1 MYVTSGGLVGINTN
15 NPNANLDVY
24 GTISATNFVGDGS
37 GLSGVVAGATDRI
50 VSGTNAATRMVAI
63 SSTGYISIT
72 QAGANSG
79 WFSPYTGLVTLG
91 VSATGPI
98 SGTNGYFSGPVG
110 IGTFPTTNM
119 LTVNGASAF
128 YPLGM
133 TAAASLILQG
143 DTYQGISDV
152 IRFRQGTAAGG
163 GIAFT
168 FFDEPYPPLF
178 LKRNTPSKVSVGIGT
193 ATPTATLDVRGT
205 VSASDA
211 VQLGSSSLACSA
223 GIAGALRYASGNI
236 QFCNGVSWGNL
247 VGAADAMGDRI
258 VSGSTN
264 AIAHQDR
271 SLTISTAGSQRMVV
285 GENGNVGMGTSAPA
299 AALHISGSGY
309 PLLRLE
315 RIGSHPALELS
326 NGTSTT
332 GIYFR
337 TTGVSRFG
345 INVPGAGD
353 AFVIETPSGNVGIS
367 KTLPLAKLDV
377 AGTISA
383 SDAIQVG
390 TSTLTCGAGIPGA
403 IRYSGSALQYCNG
416 ASWTTL
422 GTSAGVTGTGSA
434 TAVAFWG
441 SANGL
446 TYSDG
451 FYWNDV
457 SKRLGIG
464 TNLPDWPLHIST
476 TFPIVKLDRAA
487 SGASNGGLF
496 WSENGSDRWKVV
508 SYNGAFAQNDLRN
521 AIAFLQAADRNGNP
535 LNLYRLTINDSGN
548 VGINTASQTAT
559 LQVSGSFIVSS
570 TDTGISPS
578 LYVSTSGRVGIRTMS
593 PQGHLHIATDDATS
607 SLYLSRAGDLTSAI
621 SFESSLGNSLV
632 AGGGSAGN
640 LRFFSAGAQRM
651 VLSAA
656 GNVGIGAAL
665 LPAVSLSV
673 VGEVQVSNSGVACSA
688 TARGAIRYTQ
698 SGGVLSYCNGT
709 IWTTLGAAGGGQED
723 RIVSGTTNAIAWQDR
738 SLTITTA
745 GTQQMIVGENGRV
758 GIGTD
763 TPLAKVHII
772 NDGNGAVWVTS
783 ANGANY
789 STLNFGVNTTSGLT
803 WFNSTGVGTGS
814 VNPIGFGLGGSERF
828 RISSASIS
836 TTVPLIV
843 SGTISASD
851 AIQVGTSTLA
861 CGAGVPGA
869 IRYNGGLLQ
878 YCNGTSWTTL
888 GTSAGVTGT
897 GSATAVAFWNGSNAL
912 TYDDGFYYNPTS
924 NFLGVGT
931 NLPQAPLHISSTG
944 GNNSA
949 LVLTDS
955 DAAANRKHA
964 RFYNNNGKFFLDVPN
979 DAYAGVTLVPMVV
992 DLGTGNVGV
1001 GIMTGAMAT
1010 ATPTATLQVSG
1021 SFIVSTT
1028 GQNTTPTLWVGVD
1041 SNVGM
1046 GTSSPMATLD
1056 IRGANTT
1063 KLNYTDGDSLGAGLV
1078 LRDTLPNSQSGGQ
1091 ILFGSQQGL
1100 YAGIKGELRS
1110 GSGPAGNINFQT
1122 RSTTGNIYRRMVVF
1136 YDGKVG
1142 IGVSDT
1148 TNVIATT
1155 LLVSGT
1161 FAVSNSGLDGTGAAL
1176 FVGTNNRV
1184 GIGTSAPTAS
1194 LTVVGEA
1201 QVGSSGAACV
1211 TSTNAGAIRYL
1222 GGTLYYCN
1230 ASNTWTALGTS
1241 SGVTGTG
1248 SATAVAFWSGPS
1260 ALSYSDGFY
1269 WDDTNKRLGVGTN
1282 VPSQSIHV
1290 VGQLRI
1296 DRDRN
1301 QLALHS
1307 ASGVAMAS
1315 LEGIVDASTGG
1326 ALIFNPKNIA
1336 GSFTERARI
1345 DSAGNFGIATQS
1357 PTATLQVSGTFTV
1370 STSAQNAA
1378 SPSFYIDG
1386 NGRVGVGTNAP
1397 GTVFSVE
1404 SAIDHSGS
1412 TANTSSYPFRVGQTG
1427 SGSVLMGR
1435 YGGQPAIQ
1443 GAGSGTSYRLL
1454 LNPGNGNV
1462 GISKTVPLAKLDV
1475 NGTISASDAIQLGQN
1490 TIACGT
1496 QVSGSIRYNTVSNT
1510 VQFCN
1515 GTAWTSLASGTTGAS
1530 ALSVLSDVE
1539 LTNLAGRDYLRYDN
1553 ATSKWVNISESV
1565 VMSTTTMVPNWPDA
1579 ILCTSS
1585 GNIINMVINSVA
1597 MPGGSV
1603 SYRYSQNPASANDY
1617 LITFA
1622 SNGYYSSHSNMA
1634 SFDCIGKSIATLYS
1648 EGKAFNFIGNAAT
1661 SGGALG
1667 DRITSGTLA
1676 MTANSDTGIVS
1687 LSING
1692 TVWGYLGNAAS
1703 YLPTITANRVSAT
1716 NISGTLIQVADN
1728 GAACSS
1734 GMSGSVRFSTVSD
1747 TLQVCTGNGW
1757 KSLVSSTAVAL
1768 GAAECR
1774 VCITETTNDANT
1786 SCSAYSSMDALQ
1798 ETVDAYYANNGGN
1811 GASNVFSSFK
1821 IGLQCRGGIISG
1833 SSALGDRITSGTLPY
1848 AMTLNSATGI
1858 VSLSSAATTWGYLG
1872 SVASYLP
1879 TFSSTNISASSAIQ
1893 VGSNSLTCN
1902 SGISGTLRY
1911 SQVSST
1917 MEYCNS
1923 TAWVSMGSSATDA
1936 ISFRAQN
1943 ASTQTVAVSTYEKML
1958 LGNENFDTNNNF
1970 ASGRFTATV
1979 PGTYYFSAIV
1989 ACKTTTGGCNGQL
2002 YVNGSAVLT
2011 GSFSSSANDNNS
2023 TVSGLLRLNIGDYVE
2038 LWGRNAGATTMSTG
2052 TYLQGFLVG
2061 PQAGGGGGASA
2072 LSGLSDVNTSGATTG
2087 SIIAYNGSN
2096 WVVSSTAAAGMS
2108 ALASLTDVTLTNLAG
2123 RDYLRYDNATS
2134 KWVNISESAVMS
2146 TTTMVDGWP
2155 DAIRCTSATYGE
2167 LVFYHSILD
2176 TPGSGYRHYRFL
2188 QNPTSSLDFN
2198 IAFNAASKAYASH
2211 VNGSTFDC
2219 VSNAWSISQLYAQGR
2234 AFNFIGNANGS
2245 GTALGDRITSGTL
2258 AMVANSDTSYVSLST
2273 AGTTWGYFGNAGS
2286 FLPAVTANK
2295 VSSTNVSATYLQLS
2309 SPTTVLSCN
2318 AGLTGSMRYTSG
2330 TMQVCDGSN
2339 WGNIGL
2345 GVPTGTI
2352 AAFAASSCP
2361 NGWAEYTAAR
2371 GRFLRGIDNGAG
2383 IDPAGT
2389 RAAGNQQA
2397 DAMQQITGSVG
2408 FNRTAGSIFSGAFA
2422 TAAQGSAGASPGSS
2436 AAGGLSFDSANSPGA
2451 RTSTET
2457 RPSNVAVTFCVYAGF
2472 QSAPGQTILTTLAS
2486 LTDVSIAGAT
2496 TGQVLAYNGAS
2507 WVPSTTSGG
2516 GGNALGDRITSGTHA
2531 VTANTN
2537 SGYVSL
2543 STNGTDWGYLSGG
2556 ISYLPNITASK
2567 VSATNIS
2574 ATYIQLNSPTTV
2586 LTCNAGLTGSMRY
2599 TSGTMQVC
2607 DGSNWGNIGIGV
2619 PTGTISAFQA
2629 TSCPAGWS
2637 EYQAARGRF
2646 LRGYDNNAGVDPDG
2660 NRTPGATQNDA
2671 FQGHFHTIDGGGSN
2685 IAWRASGGNGA
2696 YPGGTNLIGA
2706 GVGNPIT
2713 DGTNGTPRVDAETR
2727 PKNVAVIFC
2736 TYQGF
2741 QSAPG
2746 QTILTT
2752 LASLTDVS
2760 VAGVTTG
2767 QVLTYSGGT
2776 WIASNTT
2783 GGGGSTPAGGAG
2795 DIQFNNGSALAA
2807 DTGQLYWDAT
2817 NNRLGVGTSAPVTS
2831 LEVKGTFLV
2840 SASTTPTSAPSLYI
2854 NSAGLVGI
2862 GSAPSSNVGVYIN
2875 SVTTAGTAVYGLRT
2889 NLSIEP
2895 VTAPAASQAYRG
2907 QYTYAAYNSAQTA
2920 ANGTIRGGEFYS
2932 YKTGTGSVSA
2942 TYGVMAYSSAR
2953 GGGGLSTSVWGLYG
2967 FANVSD
2973 SASTG
2978 NAYGT
2983 AGLTYDYTGAGS
2995 GGGIT
3000 NAYSFY
3006 AAGSSAAGNI
3016 ANYYGLYIS
3025 NFGGID
3031 PSGSFFG
3038 VYVADPAMS
3047 NYFGGNIGIGVLA
3060 PNAKLDVAGTISA
3073 SDAIQVGASS
3083 LTCGAGIP
3091 GALRY
3096 NSGNMEFC
3104 NGSTWIS
3111 MAGAATS
3118 AVSST
3123 GAIQFNANGSS
3134 FGGDTANLFW
3144 NNATKRLGIGTATPS
3159 YPLDVNGVV
3168 QATSFFQSSDRTLKD
3183 NIVQL
3188 ESGLATIE
3196 RLKPVTFDWKKDGK
3210 HAVGLIA
3217 QDVMKVIPT
3226 AVTSNTEGV
3235 YAVDYT
3241 QTIPFLIKGM
3251 QELKADNDNELRNLK
3266 SDNDVLKAEIAK
3278 LLRDNQAIMKRL
3290 DALERRTG
3298 TRGR

>member
-1 MYVTSGGLVGINTN
+1 LTLAAALGHAQAGDWGDLAIVSGTLGNQSHRVCVGAPDAGRPADFGCPTYSMYVTSGGLVGINTS

-63 SSTGYISIT
+63 STTGYISIT

-79 WFSPYTGLVTLG
+79 WFSPYSGLVTLG

-143 DTYQGISDV
+143 DTYQGIPDV

-163 GIAFT
+163 GMAFT

-211 VQLGSSSLACSA
+211 VQVGSSSLACSA
-223 GIAGALRYASGNI
+223 GIAGSLRYASGNI
-236 QFCNGVSWGNL
+236 QFCNGASWANL

-285 GENGNVGMGTSAPA
+285 GEIGNVGIGTSAPA

-315 RIGSHPALELS
+315 RIGSHPALELT

-416 ASWTTL
+416 TSWTTL

-578 LYVSTSGRVGIRTMS
+578 LYVSTSGRVGIRTMN

-723 RIVSGTTNAIAWQDR
+723 RIVSGTTNAIVWQDR

-783 ANGANY
+783 ANAANY
-789 STLNFGVNTTSGLT
+789 STLNFGVNTTIGLT
-803 WFNSTGVGTGS
+803 WFNSTGVGTGAI
-814 VNPIGFGLGGSERF
+814 NPIGFGLGGSERF

-878 YCNGTSWTTL
+878 YCNGTAWTTL

-912 TYDDGFYYNPTS
+912 TYDDGFFYNPTS
-924 NFLGVGT
+924 NFLGIGSNIPLT
-931 NLPQAPLHISSTG
+931 PLHISSTG

-949 LVLTDS
+949 LLLTDS

-964 RFYNNNGKFFLDVPN
+964 RFYNNNGKVFLDVPN

-1056 IRGANTT
+1056 IRGVNTT
-1063 KLNYTDGDSLGAGLV
+1063 KLNYADGDSLGAGLV
-1078 LRDTLPNSQSGGQ
+1078 LRDTMPNSQSGGQ
-1091 ILFGSQQGL
+1091 IMFGSQQGL

-1122 RSTTGNIYRRMVVF
+1122 RSTTGDIYRRMVVF

-1211 TSTNAGAIRYL
+1211 TATNAGSIRYL

-1230 ASNTWTALGTS
+1230 ASNTWAALGTS

-1260 ALSYSDGFY
+1260 AVTYSDGFY
-1269 WDDTNKRLGVGTN
+1269 WDNTNKRLGVGTN

-1301 QLALHS
+1301 QLALHN
-1307 ASGVAMAS
+1307 ASGVPMAS
-1315 LEGIVDASTGG
+1315 IEGIVDASTGG
-1326 ALIFNPKNIA
+1326 AMIFNPKNAA

-1345 DSAGNFGIATQS
+1345 DSAGNFGVGTQS
-1357 PTATLQVSGTFTV
+1357 PTVTLQVSGTFTV

-1565 VMSTTTMVPNWPDA
+1565 VMSTTTMTAGWPDALRCNYAAGDDMVFYYYYGATGGSEVIYMAVVGSTYVIRFNQDKTYKTNTGLHNGGSYNCVGKSISNLYADGQAYNFIGNVNIGSGALGDRITSGTLAMVANSATSYISLSTAGTTWGYLGSAGSFLPAVTANKVSSTAVSASIIQVGNTGASCTSGISGSIRYSQVSSTMEYCQGTAWMSMGPSATLPYSFGAFKSGSAQTIATGASVKVVFDNESFDTGNIYNNGTSTFTAPVSGRYLITASLRWNANAAGDVVYTVLNRNGVSVYLQSTRAASTSGVNVPLTAIVDASAGDTFEVYAFHSAAGNATIANNAGYSYFNASILGPQSGGSGGASALSGLSDVNTSGAATGSILSYNGSSWVVSSSAAAGVSAMASLTDVTLTNLAGRDYLRYDAGTSRWVNISESTVMSTTTIEPGWPDA
-1579 ILCTSS
+1579 IRCS
-1585 GNIINMVINSVA
+1585 GAS
-1597 MPGGSV
+1597 GSMRLRNVV
-1603 SYRYSQNPASANDY
+1603 SDQSNGKVFYRYGDAATHQVVFNPDGSADTTAGTYVADCAS
-1617 LITFA
+1617 
-1622 SNGYYSSHSNMA
+1622 
-1634 SFDCIGKSIATLYS
+1634 KSISQLYA

-1661 SGGALG
+1661 SGGG
-1667 DRITSGTLA
+1667 
-1676 MTANSDTGIVS
+1676 
-1687 LSING
+1687 
-1692 TVWGYLGNAAS
+1692 
-1703 YLPTITANRVSAT
+1703 
-1716 NISGTLIQVADN
+1716 
-1728 GAACSS
+1728 
-1734 GMSGSVRFSTVSD
+1734 
-1747 TLQVCTGNGW
+1747 
-1757 KSLVSSTAVAL
+1757 
-1768 GAAECR
+1768 
-1774 VCITETTNDANT
+1774 
-1786 SCSAYSSMDALQ
+1786 
-1798 ETVDAYYANNGGN
+1798 
-1811 GASNVFSSFK
+1811 
-1821 IGLQCRGGIISG
+1821 
-1833 SSALGDRITSGTLPY
+1833 ALGDRITSGTLPY
-1848 AMTLNSATGI
+1848 VMTLNSATGI

-1879 TFSSTNISASSAIQ
+1879 TFRSTNISASSAIQ
-1893 VGSNSLTCN
+1893 VGSNSLTCS

-1911 SQVSST
+1911 STVSST

-1923 TAWVSMGSSATDA
+1923 TAWVSMGPSYTSPVFSAEKRTGNQS
-1936 ISFRAQN
+1936 ISQN
-1943 ASTQTVAVSTYEKML
+1943 TVTKIT
-1958 LGNENFDTNNNF
+1958 FDTELVDNNNNF
-1970 ASGRFTATV
+1970 ASSRFTVSV
-1979 PGTYYFSAIV
+1979 PGTYIFTAATRYDANAVGDTVITAIYKNGALFKGITLDASEAGGFSVPVTAID
-1989 ACKTTTGGCNGQL
+1989 
-2002 YVNGSAVLT
+2002 SA
-2011 GSFSSSANDNNS
+2011 AA
-2023 TVSGLLRLNIGDYVE
+2023 GDYYEVYVSQ
-2038 LWGRNAGATTMSTG
+2038 LNQSSMNVDSSTG
-2052 TYLQGFLVG
+2052 YTYFAGSMV
-2061 PQAGGGGGASA
+2061 GGGGG
-2072 LSGLSDVNTSGATTG
+2072 
-2087 SIIAYNGSN
+2087 
-2096 WVVSSTAAAGMS
+2096 
-2108 ALASLTDVTLTNLAG
+2108 
-2123 RDYLRYDNATS
+2123 
-2134 KWVNISESAVMS
+2134 
-2146 TTTMVDGWP
+2146 
-2155 DAIRCTSATYGE
+2155 
-2167 LVFYHSILD
+2167 
-2176 TPGSGYRHYRFL
+2176 
-2188 QNPTSSLDFN
+2188 
-2198 IAFNAASKAYASH
+2198 
-2211 VNGSTFDC
+2211 
-2219 VSNAWSISQLYAQGR
+2219 
-2234 AFNFIGNANGS
+2234 
-2245 GTALGDRITSGTL
+2245 
-2258 AMVANSDTSYVSLST
+2258 
-2273 AGTTWGYFGNAGS
+2273 
-2286 FLPAVTANK
+2286 
-2295 VSSTNVSATYLQLS
+2295 
-2309 SPTTVLSCN
+2309 
-2318 AGLTGSMRYTSG
+2318 
-2330 TMQVCDGSN
+2330 
-2339 WGNIGL
+2339 
-2345 GVPTGTI
+2345 
-2352 AAFAASSCP
+2352 
-2361 NGWAEYTAAR
+2361 
-2371 GRFLRGIDNGAG
+2371 
-2383 IDPAGT
+2383 
-2389 RAAGNQQA
+2389 
-2397 DAMQQITGSVG
+2397 
-2408 FNRTAGSIFSGAFA
+2408 
-2422 TAAQGSAGASPGSS
+2422 
-2436 AAGGLSFDSANSPGA
+2436 
-2451 RTSTET
+2451 
-2457 RPSNVAVTFCVYAGF
+2457 
-2472 QSAPGQTILTTLAS
+2472 
-2486 LTDVSIAGAT
+2486 
-2496 TGQVLAYNGAS
+2496 
-2507 WVPSTTSGG
+2507 
-2516 GGNALGDRITSGTHA
+2516 
-2531 VTANTN
+2531 
-2537 SGYVSL
+2537 
-2543 STNGTDWGYLSGG
+2543 
-2556 ISYLPNITASK
+2556 
-2567 VSATNIS
+2567 
-2574 ATYIQLNSPTTV
+2574 
-2586 LTCNAGLTGSMRY
+2586 
-2599 TSGTMQVC
+2599 
-2607 DGSNWGNIGIGV
+2607 
-2619 PTGTISAFQA
+2619 
-2629 TSCPAGWS
+2629 
-2637 EYQAARGRF
+2637 
-2646 LRGYDNNAGVDPDG
+2646 
-2660 NRTPGATQNDA
+2660 
-2671 FQGHFHTIDGGGSN
+2671 
-2685 IAWRASGGNGA
+2685 
-2696 YPGGTNLIGA
+2696 
-2706 GVGNPIT
+2706 
-2713 DGTNGTPRVDAETR
+2713 
-2727 PKNVAVIFC
+2727 
-2736 TYQGF
+2736 
-2741 QSAPG
+2741 
-2746 QTILTT
+2746 
-2752 LASLTDVS
+2752 
-2760 VAGVTTG
+2760 
-2767 QVLTYSGGT
+2767 
-2776 WIASNTT
+2776 
-2783 GGGGSTPAGGAG
+2783 
-2795 DIQFNNGSALAA
+2795 
-2807 DTGQLYWDAT
+2807 
-2817 NNRLGVGTSAPVTS
+2817 
-2831 LEVKGTFLV
+2831 
-2840 SASTTPTSAPSLYI
+2840 
-2854 NSAGLVGI
+2854 
-2862 GSAPSSNVGVYIN
+2862 
-2875 SVTTAGTAVYGLRT
+2875 
-2889 NLSIEP
+2889 
-2895 VTAPAASQAYRG
+2895 
-2907 QYTYAAYNSAQTA
+2907 
-2920 ANGTIRGGEFYS
+2920 
-2932 YKTGTGSVSA
+2932 
-2942 TYGVMAYSSAR
+2942 
-2953 GGGGLSTSVWGLYG
+2953 
-2967 FANVSD
+2967 
-2973 SASTG
+2973 
-2978 NAYGT
+2978 
-2983 AGLTYDYTGAGS
+2983 GS
-2995 GGGIT
+2995 GGGSDNLGDHIAT
-3000 NAYSFY
+3000 QNLAMGAYSIIG
-3006 AAGSSAAGNI
+3006 AGQVSMTNVSTTA
-3016 ANYYGLYIS
+3016 
-3025 NFGGID
+3025 
-3031 PSGSFFG
+3031 
-3038 VYVADPAMS
+3038 
-3047 NYFGGNIGIGVLA
+3047 
-3060 PNAKLDVAGTISA
+3060 LDVYGDVRVTGVVTDA
-3073 SDAIQVGASS
+3073 SDQRLKTDIKP
-3083 LTCGAGIP
+3083 LP
-3091 GALRY
+3091 EALSKILQL
-3096 NSGNMEFC
+3096 N
-3104 NGSTWIS
+3104 
-3111 MAGAATS
+3111 
-3118 AVSST
+3118 AVS
-3123 GAIQFNANGSS
+3123 F
-3134 FGGDTANLFW
+3134 
-3144 NNATKRLGIGTATPS
+3144 RM
-3159 YPLDVNGVV
+3159 
-3168 QATSFFQSSDRTLKD
+3168 
-3183 NIVQL
+3183 
-3188 ESGLATIE
+3188 
-3196 RLKPVTFDWKKDGK
+3196 KDGK
-3210 HAVGLIA
+3210 DQTELGFIA
-3217 QDVMKVIPT
+3217 QEVRKLFPQLVFSDGPDGYLRMNYSGLLAPIVK
-3226 AVTSNTEGV
+3226 S
-3235 YAVDYT
+3235 
-3241 QTIPFLIKGM
+3241 M
-3251 QELKADNDNELRNLK
+3251 QELNARFDLLQGINDNLRRWNVEQNMKIDAVTKANNELEALVAKKVVELNAYRAKTQELGKAIDELRHELRELK
-3266 SDNDVLKAEIAK
+3266 
-3278 LLRDNQAIMKRL
+3278 QANKK
-3290 DALERRTG
+3290 
-3298 TRGR
+3298 